1 VVFLEAGAGWVPYWM
16 ERLDEH
22 YEYMAPAVPLMKKTF
37 SEYMRSEQVYYSFE
51 PDEHTLNF
59 VMDYVGEDRLVFAS
73 DYNHGDSK
81 FPHTVEAVTGRKNLS
96 ESQMHKLM
104 GDNAARLYNI

>member
-1 VVFLEAGAGWVPYWM
+1 M

-22 YEYMAPAVPLMKKTF
+22 YEYMAPTVPLMKKTS

-73 DYNHGDSK
+73 DYNHGDRDGRRRRKQEEREGNGSK
-81 FPHTVEAVTGRKNLS
+81 TETEK
-96 ESQMHKLM
+96 K
-104 GDNAARLYNI
+104 GDG

>member
-1 VVFLEAGAGWVPYWM
+1 
-16 ERLDEH
+16 
-22 YEYMAPAVPLMKKTF
+22 MKKPF

-59 VMDYVGEDRLVFAS
+59 VMDHIGEDRLVFAS

-81 FPHTVEAVTGRKNLS
+81 FPHTVEAVTRREGLNPATMR
-96 ESQMHKLM
+96 KLM
-104 GDNAARLYNI
+104 GENAARLYSI

>member
-1 VVFLEAGAGWVPYWM
+1 
-16 ERLDEH
+16 
-22 YEYMAPAVPLMKKTF
+22 
-37 SEYMRSEQVYYSFE
+37 MRSEQAYYSFE

-81 FPHTVEAVTGRKNLS
+81 FPHTVKSVTGRKDLS
-96 ESQMHKLM
+96 DIQMRKLM
-104 GDNAARLYNI
+104 CDNAARLYNI

>member
-1 VVFLEAGAGWVPYWM
+1 
-16 ERLDEH
+16 
-22 YEYMAPAVPLMKKTF
+22 
-37 SEYMRSEQVYYSFE
+37 MRSEQVYYSFE

-81 FPHTVEAVTGRKNLS
+81 FPHTVESVTKHENLS
-96 ESQMHKLM
+96 ESSLRKLM
-104 GDNAARLYNI
+104 CDNAARLYNI

>member
-1 VVFLEAGAGWVPYWM
+1 M

-22 YEYMAPAVPLMKKTF
+22 YEYMSPAVPLMKKPP
-37 SEYMRSEQVYYSFE
+37 SEYMKSEQVYYSFE

-81 FPHTVEAVTGRKNLS
+81 FPAHGESGHRAKEFDRGATAQIDVRQRGAAV
-96 ESQMHKLM
+96 
-104 GDNAARLYNI
+104 